1 MHEYDLDIVHRVGK
15 VNQGVDRLS
24 WNSSFNEKDTMG
36 ACWHGDVNFKAIIG
50 WHAFAYVCSLLGC
63 FGVVPQINMNA
74 KVFHDASIE
83 WCPKR
88 I

>member
-1 MHEYDLDIVHRVGK
+1 MRRIPWGLI
-15 VNQGVDRLS
+15 GVVMS
-24 WNSSFNEKDTMG
+24 I
-36 ACWHGDVNFKAIIG
+36 FKAIIG

-74 KVFHDASIE
+74 KDFHDVGIE
-83 WCPKR
+83 WCPKH